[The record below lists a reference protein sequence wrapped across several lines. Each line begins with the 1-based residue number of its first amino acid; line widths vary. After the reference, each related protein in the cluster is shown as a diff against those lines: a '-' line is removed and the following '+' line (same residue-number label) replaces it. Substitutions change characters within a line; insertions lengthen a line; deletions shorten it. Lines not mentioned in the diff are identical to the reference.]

1 MGSLSQIG
9 ELLSLQTF
17 GESHGPAIGGIL
29 SGVPAGIPVDFERVK
44 KEMEARRPGAND
56 LRSPRNESDE
66 VQWLSGIFEGKT
78 TGSPIGFLIPNTDQR
93 SGDYEALKDIFRP
106 SHADYTYWAKY
117 GTRDYRGGGRAS
129 ARETA
134 CRVAAGALLMP
145 WLESLGMEIKAWV
158 SSIHQHEMPQDFGDW
173 TKEQIRQSIV
183 YCPDQKCSSAMEKA
197 IALARDEGDSL
208 GGIISAK
215 ITGVPAGLGEPIY
228 YKLHA
233 ALGAAMLSINAVKGF
248 EMGRGFELTRHKGS
262 EVNDLFYAKEGE
274 VKTQSNHSAGVQG
287 GISNGMPVQF
297 RVAFKPTATIR
308 KTQETLSKTQETITL
323 EAKGRHDPCVVP
335 RAVPIVEAMAALVL
349 ADMWLIQQ
357 SKTAHEGT
365 KA

>member
-1 MGSLSQIG
+1 MGSMSQIG
-9 ELLSLQTF
+9 HLLSLQTF

-29 SGVPAGIPVDFERVK
+29 SGVPAGIAVDLDRVQ
-44 KEMEARRPGAND
+44 KEMEARRPGANA
-56 LRSPRNESDE
+56 LRSPRNEADE

-78 TGSPIGFLIPNTDQR
+78 TGSPIGFLIPNADQR
-93 SGDYEALKDIFRP
+93 SGDYEKLKDVFRP

-117 GTRDYRGGGRAS
+117 GIRDYRGGGRAS

-158 SSIHQHEMPQDFGDW
+158 SSIHQHHLSTDFGDW
-173 TKEQIRQSIV
+173 TKEQIRQNLV
-183 YCPDQKCSSAMEKA
+183 YCPDKTCADSMIKA
-197 IALARDEGDSL
+197 IEAASEEGDSL
-208 GGIISAK
+208 GGIISAE
-215 ITGVPAGLGEPIY
+215 ITGVPPGLGEPVY

-248 EMGRGFELTRHKGS
+248 EMGRGFEMTRRKGS
-262 EVNDLFYAKEGE
+262 EVNDLFYEKEGII
-274 VKTQSNHSAGVQG
+274 KTRSNHSAGVQG

-308 KTQETLSKTQETITL
+308 KSQETLTKSNETIAL

-357 SKTAHEGT
+357 SKKAHEGK